1 MNTCVYVRS
10 LKVPSSP
17 VPAPARLVCLVLLK
31 HLDLRREVAWC
42 ESLKRVKSII
52 GGVDYKVEAPSHL
65 IGDELQLAL
74 NFLPRAAV
82 S

>member
-1 MNTCVYVRS
+1 
-10 LKVPSSP
+10 
-17 VPAPARLVCLVLLK
+17 
-31 HLDLRREVAWC
+31 VAWC

-82 S
+82 N